1 MNNWKDKTI
10 LIAEDDMINFKLMDL
25 MLKKTGVNVL
35 WAQNGSE
42 AVEIASGQNVDAIL
56 MDIQMPVM
64 DGTEATLKIRE
75 SNKDVPIVILS
86 AYMKQ
91 DIEKIAGHT
100 GLSGYL
106 DKPVQADKLFGTI
119 DKFFGS
125 GTMAS

>member
-1 MNNWKDKTI
+1 MNNWKNKTI

-25 MLKKTGVNVL
+25 MLKKTGANVI

-42 AVEIASGQNVDAIL
+42 AVKIANGQNVDAIL

-64 DGTEATLKIRE
+64 DGTEATIKIRE
-75 SNKDVPIVILS
+75 NNKEVPIVILS

-106 DKPVQADKLFGTI
+106 NKPVQADKLFGTI
-119 DKFFGS
+119 DKFFGPDNL
-125 GTMAS
+125 AS